1 MNGPSRRAPPPT
13 TGLGREWPDT
23 GGGERGAR
31 THENADDKLGSGA
44 ALHQMQ
50 DVDVRRRDFGPG
62 QVLASNSLTL
72 KVEPDTPAGRQGKAD
87 ET

>member
-1 MNGPSRRAPPPT
+1 
-13 TGLGREWPDT
+13 
-23 GGGERGAR
+23 
-31 THENADDKLGSGA
+31 
-44 ALHQMQ
+44 MQ